1 MIDEVT
7 SGSLAKNGK
16 LNEVIRYLNSIIN
29 THVEISDLGDG
40 SPDRPGFHITQ
51 DQSLLVIP
59 EAEEGG
65 GGGVGADGFEIIWQ
79 DGTSSYYS
87 FTDALANYDPDN
99 DAYWSIAF
107 AVSSNAFTKSV
118 SYDSNTSIYDAT
130 GSSQTVYR
138 LRLISDENSISV
150 GGQYREVTICQDGEP
165 IQSLIKIA

>member
-29 THVEISDLGDG
+29 THVEISELGDG

-87 FTDALANYDPDN
+87 FTDALADYDSSS
-99 DAYWSIAF
+99 YWSIVF
-107 AVSSNAFTKSV
+107 AVSSSAFTKSV
-118 SYDSNTSIYDAT
+118 SYNSSSSIYDAT
-130 GSSQTVYR
+130 GNSQTVYR

-150 GGQYREVTICQDGEP
+150 GGQYREVTICIDGEP
-165 IQSLIKIA
+165 VQSLIKIA

>member
-29 THVEISDLGDG
+29 THVEISELGDG

-87 FTDALANYDPDN
+87 FADALADYDSSS
-99 DAYWSIAF
+99 YWSIVF
-107 AVSSNAFTKSV
+107 AVSSSAFTKSV
-118 SYDSNTSIYDAT
+118 SYNSSSSIYDAT
-130 GSSQTVYR
+130 GNSQTVYR

-150 GGQYREVTICQDGEP
+150 GGQYREVTICIDGEP
-165 IQSLIKIA
+165 VQSLIKIA

>member
-29 THVEISDLGDG
+29 THVEISELGDG

-59 EAEEGG
+59 EAEIGSGG
-65 GGGVGADGFEIIWQ
+65 AGADGFDIIWQ

-87 FTDALANYDPDN
+87 FADALENYN
-99 DAYWSIAF
+99 SSSYWSVVF
-107 AVSSNAFTKSV
+107 AVSSSAFTKSV

-130 GSSQTVYR
+130 GNSQTVYR

-150 GGQYREVTICQDGEP
+150 GGQYREVTICIDGEP
-165 IQSLIKIA
+165 VQSLIKIA

>member
-29 THVEISDLGDG
+29 THVEISELGDG

-65 GGGVGADGFEIIWQ
+65 GGGVGADGFDIIWQ

-87 FTDALANYDPDN
+87 FADALENYN
-99 DAYWSIAF
+99 SSSYWSIVF
-107 AVSSNAFTKSV
+107 AVSSSAFTKSV
-118 SYDSNTSIYDAT
+118 SYDSNISIYDAT
-130 GSSQTVYR
+130 GNSQTVYR

-150 GGQYREVTICQDGEP
+150 GGQYREVTICIDGEP
-165 IQSLIKIA
+165 VQSLIKIA

>member
-16 LNEVIRYLNSIIN
+16 LNEVIRYINSIIN
-29 THVEISDLGDG
+29 THVEISELGDG

-59 EAEEGG
+59 EAESG
-65 GGGVGADGFEIIWQ
+65 GGGVGADGFEIIWG
-79 DGTSSYYS
+79 DGTSNYYPFS
-87 FTDALANYDPDN
+87 DALEDYDSSS
-99 DAYWSIAF
+99 YWSISF
-107 AVSSNAFTKSV
+107 AVSGSAFTKSV
-118 SYDSNTSIYDAT
+118 SYDSNSSIYDAT
-130 GSSQTVYR
+130 GSSQSVYR
-138 LRLISDENSISV
+138 LRLISNENSISV

>member
-29 THVEISDLGDG
+29 THVEISELGDG

-65 GGGVGADGFEIIWQ
+65 GVGADGFDIIWQ

-87 FTDALANYDPDN
+87 FADALADYDSSS
-99 DAYWSIAF
+99 YWSIVF
-107 AVSSNAFTKSV
+107 AVSSSAFTKSV
-118 SYDSNTSIYDAT
+118 SYNSSSSIYDAT
-130 GSSQTVYR
+130 GNSQTVYR
-138 LRLISDENSISV
+138 LRLISDGNTVSV
-150 GGQYREVTICQDGEP
+150 GGQYREVTICIDGEP
-165 IQSLIKIA
+165 VQSLIKIA

>member
-29 THVEISDLGDG
+29 THVEISELGDG

-87 FTDALANYDPDN
+87 FADALADYDSSS
-99 DAYWSIAF
+99 YWSVVF
-107 AVSSNAFTKSV
+107 AVSSSAFTKSV
-118 SYDSNTSIYDAT
+118 SYNSSSSIYDAT
-130 GSSQTVYR
+130 GNSQTVYR

-150 GGQYREVTICQDGEP
+150 GGQYREVTICIDGEP
-165 IQSLIKIA
+165 VQSLIKIA